1 MISKWNDILVVMM
14 DVILI
19 YLNGW
24 NLYIFLIISIFRFV
38 ELVIFKN
45 FTEIYQSWF
54 EDVILDSH
62 DFRVSDRVVVAYSC

>member
-38 ELVIFKN
+38 EIVIFKN

-62 DFRVSDRVVVAYSC
+62 DFRVSDRVVVAYS

>member
-38 ELVIFKN
+38 EIVIFKN

>member
-62 DFRVSDRVVVAYSC
+62 DFRVSDRVVVAYS

>member
-62 DFRVSDRVVVAYSC
+62 DFRMSDRVVVAYSC